1 MQEGSPTHTLP
12 SFTTY
17 VNKVF
22 HLREALPSLRDARQ
36 DPEIPPATVFEAL
49 FYAFVFRLRSFKELE
64 ADLAQPQFQHRMDA
78 PRAFRDDTLRY
89 SLSGF
94 ALEPLENMLVAA
106 NRQLKRNKAFEP
118 GRVQGR
124 IVAALD
130 GIEILSSYSRCCD
143 DCSQRRVNLTARANS
158 GLLCAKDEMLA
169 QLAKPG
175 LSWRRKLG
183 AKTYENITCLI
194 PFLTR

>member
-1 MQEGSPTHTLP
+1 MQEESPTHTLP

-94 ALEPLENMLVAA
+94 ALEPLENMLVA
-106 NRQLKRNKAFEP
+106 
-118 GRVQGR
+118 
-124 IVAALD
+124 
-130 GIEILSSYSRCCD
+130 
-143 DCSQRRVNLTARANS
+143 
-158 GLLCAKDEMLA
+158 
-169 QLAKPG
+169 
-175 LSWRRKLG
+175 
-183 AKTYENITCLI
+183 
-194 PFLTR
+194 

>member
-1 MQEGSPTHTLP
+1 MQDRSTH
-12 SFTTY
+12 
-17 VNKVF
+17 
-22 HLREALPSLRDARQ
+22 DARQ
-36 DPEIPPATVFEAL
+36 DPEIPPATVFQAL
-49 FYAFVFRLRSFKELE
+49 FYAFVFRLCSFKELE
-64 ADLAQPQFQHRMDA
+64 VDLAQPQLQHRIDA

-89 SLSGF
+89 SVSGF
-94 ALEPLENMLVAA
+94 ALEPLEDSWWP
-106 NRQLKRNKAFEP
+106 LKRKKAFEP